1 MSPPANP
8 TPPPPG
14 PISPNTGDGTGDAAD
29 RVDVLALEPVLSL
42 LARLRIEVG
51 ASFIPGR
58 PTRISR
64 APGRLD
70 VMGGIADYT
79 GSLVL
84 QAPLDRAAAVAVQ
97 ARKDRR
103 VQVFSFNLLDD
114 NRPFTLMLSLDDLA
128 KATLPDLKRAFNERG
143 RRFAGFLAGG
153 LAILHDEKL
162 IDLADPNVLGVNIAV
177 MSTVPLGAGISSSAA
192 IEVAAM
198 RNLVEHYVP
207 DEKRAVIDA
216 LRLAAMCQRVEN
228 ELVGIPCGI
237 MDQAASTL
245 GRPGELM
252 RMVCQPHTLEA
263 PLKLPIGVRVI
274 GINSGVRHSVAGGS
288 YGRTRTAAFMGHK
301 IILDKMRQ
309 MGAKIGRELIADPMN
324 GYLAN
329 LNLNDYK
336 KFFRPYVPEEFK
348 GGQFLLQHGPTIDRV
363 TTIEPD
369 TVYAVQGAT
378 DHHVFEAHRV
388 REFARYL
395 EEAGTLDA
403 NDPARKLALDK
414 AGHLMYASHIS
425 YTRDARL
432 GCDECDVLVDL
443 VRQREPAGLYGAKI
457 TGGGSGGTVA
467 VLCNEG
473 DPADSAIVDLLAEYD
488 ARTKKTPTL
497 FPAASPGAWAAGTAV
512 VTA

>member
-14 PISPNTGDGTGDAAD
+14 PTSPDDGDGAGG
-29 RVDVLALEPVLSL
+29 VDVLALEPVPSL

-58 PTRISR
+58 PTRLSR

-97 ARKDRR
+97 GRRDRK

-128 KATLPDLKRAFNERG
+128 KATLPDLRRAFNERG

-162 IDLADPNVLGVNIAV
+162 IDLSDPTVFGVNIAV

-198 RNLVEHYVP
+198 RNLVDHYVP
-207 DEKRAVIDA
+207 EANRVAIEP

-237 MDQAASTL
+237 MDQSASTL

-263 PLKLPIGVRVI
+263 PLKLPAGVRVI

-309 MGAKIGRELIADPMN
+309 MGAQAGRELIADPMN

-336 KFFRPYVPEEFK
+336 KFFRPYVPEQLK
-348 GGQFLLQHGPTIDRV
+348 GGQFLLQYGPTIDRV
-363 TTIEPD
+363 TTVEPD
-369 TVYAVQGAT
+369 TIYAVQGAT

-395 EEAGTLDA
+395 EVAAALDP
-403 NDPARKLALDK
+403 NDPARKLTLDK

-473 DPADSAIVDLLAEYD
+473 TSADAAINDLLDEYRT
-488 ARTKKTPTL
+488 RTKKTPTL